1 MTQTLKKMQILKFFP
16 LVLSG
21 FISGIIVYQ
30 SILIAPSINKLLSS
44 EDASLYLRYI
54 WPKFFIIIG
63 ILSLL
68 CFISIS
74 LFNSNQSSAKIFSIL
89 SAVLMLVCYLA
100 IPYMN
105 QARDSLNESLFMIL
119 HLGSIILTIITLLM
133 NFFIFIFWKY

>member
-1 MTQTLKKMQILKFFP
+1 MQILKFFP

-105 QARDSLNESLFMIL
+105 QAKDSLNESLFMIL

>member
-30 SILIAPSINKLLSS
+30 SLLIAPSINKLLSS

-105 QARDSLNESLFMIL
+105 QAKDSLNESLFMIL

>member
-1 MTQTLKKMQILKFFP
+1 LTQTLKKMQILKFFP

-30 SILIAPSINKLLSS
+30 SLLIAPSINKLLSS

-68 CFISIS
+68 CFICIS
-74 LFNSNQSSAKIFSIL
+74 LFNSNQSSAKNFSIL
-89 SAVLMLVCYLA
+89 SAVLMLICYLA

-105 QARDSLNESLFMIL
+105 QAKDSLNESLFIIL
-119 HLGSIILTIITLLM
+119 HLGSIIFTIITLLM
-133 NFFIFIFWKY
+133 NFSIFIFWKY

>member
-30 SILIAPSINKLLSS
+30 SLLIAPSINKLLSS

-105 QARDSLNESLFMIL
+105 QAKDSLNESLFMIL
-119 HLGSIILTIITLLM
+119 HLGSIILTIITLLL
-133 NFFIFIFWKY
+133 NFSIFIFWKY

>member
-105 QARDSLNESLFMIL
+105 QAKDSLNESLFMIL